1 MRCPKCGCQEDKVI
15 DSRASREGSSIRRR
29 RECSACRHRFTTY
42 EQIERARLI
51 VVKRDS
57 RREEFSKDKLR
68 AGLTRACQKRPVSQE
83 AIEELVEKIAEELNN
98 NYAGEVPARAIGAR
112 VMEGLRGLDAVAYV
126 RFASVYRRFE
136 EATEFVQEVR
146 KLEKPHDTLT
156 ARLPGI

>member
-1 MRCPKCGCQEDKVI
+1 MI

-29 RECSACRHRFTTY
+29 RECSKCRHRFTTY
-42 EQIERARLI
+42 EQIEQARLI

-83 AIEELVEKIAEELNN
+83 AIEELVEKIIEELNY
-98 NYAGEVPARAIGAR
+98 NYEGEVPARDIGAR

>member
-1 MRCPKCGCQEDKVI
+1 M
-15 DSRASREGSSIRRR
+15 
-29 RECSACRHRFTTY
+29 
-42 EQIERARLI
+42 
-51 VVKRDS
+51 VKRDD
-57 RREEFSKDKLR
+57 RREEFSKEKLR

-83 AIEELVEKIAEELNN
+83 TIEELVEKIAEELNN
-98 NYAGEVPARAIGAR
+98 HYEGEVPARDIGAR